1 MLTLSQGE
9 LSFKTVTEKGQYTP
23 NNWLPDS
30 GMLCAVSLSHSVSS
44 EQQNLKQTMK
54 VDMYF
59 SYVKST

>member
-9 LSFKTVTEKGQYTP
+9 LSFKTVTKKGQYILNT
-23 NNWLPDS
+23 WLPDS
-30 GMLCAVSLSHSVSS
+30 GMLYAVSLSHSVSS
-44 EQQNLKQTMK
+44 EQQSLKQTMK